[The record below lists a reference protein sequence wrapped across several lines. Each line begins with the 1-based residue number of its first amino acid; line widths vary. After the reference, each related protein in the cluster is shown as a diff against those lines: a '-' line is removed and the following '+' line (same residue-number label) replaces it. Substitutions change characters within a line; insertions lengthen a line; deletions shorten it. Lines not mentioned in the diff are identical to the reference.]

1 MSGPVETPTLAACR
15 QQCEL
20 PVQRL
25 RLVAD
30 DLRAEMRAGL
40 AADGCALKMLPT
52 YVTRLPSGCV
62 PTSLVEWQCS
72 WAT

>member
-1 MSGPVETPTLAACR
+1 MGEPVETPTLAACR

-20 PVQRL
+20 PVDRL
-25 RLVAD
+25 RLVAE

-52 YVTRLPSGCV
+52 YVTRLPNGCV
-62 PTSLVEWQCS
+62 PPARQE
-72 WAT
+72 